1 MSLDNLR
8 EKIDEIDKN
17 IAYWLEKRFE
27 TVSEITE
34 IKRRTETPV
43 FNAGRER
50 EVVQKA
56 LKNTKNDA
64 YKPYIAETFEAMMS
78 ISRKMQSTGLK
89 VKNIPA
95 KKITVQGKTAAYCGI
110 KGSYGEEALNQYFI
124 NITGIPMATFGD
136 VAKSVAQGEADYGVL
151 PVENSS
157 AGAVTTVEDLLLEN
171 NVYITG
177 ETVLPVVHHL
187 LGVPGASEED
197 IKAVCSH
204 PQAIEQC
211 RHFIQEKGY
220 AIMLSDNT
228 AFAARDVAKGG
239 DKCIA
244 AIASARAAKL
254 YNLEI
259 LRRNIQ
265 TSADNYTRFI
275 VIENKLKHTGD
286 KISIVCVLPHRP
298 GSLYNLLELF
308 AKRGLNLLKLLARP
322 IYKSPWHYRFH
333 IDLGGGIQDENV
345 RIALEEAK
353 SLCEDMKITGCYFSG
368 GTL

>member
-27 TVSEITE
+27 TVSEITK
-34 IKRRTETPV
+34 IKRKTGAPV
-43 FNAGRER
+43 FHAGREK

-56 LKNTKNDA
+56 LLNTKNEA
-64 YKPYIAETFEAMMS
+64 FLPYVADTFEAIMAV
-78 ISRKMQSTGLK
+78 SRKMQSAELNSND
-89 VKNIPA
+89 VSA
-95 KKITVQGKTAAYCGI
+95 KRQTAAEETAAYCGI
-110 KGSYGEEALNQYFI
+110 EGSYAEEALTGYFKS
-124 NITGIPMATFGD
+124 ITGIPKATFD
-136 VAKSVAQGEADYGVL
+136 EVTKSVAQGEAVYGIL

-157 AGAVTTVEDLLLEN
+157 AGAVTAVEDLLFEN
-171 NVYITG
+171 DVYITG

-187 LGVPGASEED
+187 LGVPGARQED
-197 IKAVCSH
+197 IKTVCSH

-220 AIMLSDNT
+220 AVALSDNT
-228 AFAARDVAKGG
+228 AFAARDVANAK
-239 DKCIA
+239 DKSVA
-244 AIASARAAKL
+244 AIASGRAAKL

-259 LRRNIQ
+259 LRKNIQ
-265 TSADNYTRFI
+265 TSADNYTRFTI
-275 VIENKLKHTGD
+275 IENNLKNTGD

-353 SLCEDMKITGCYFSG
+353 KLCEDMKITGCYFAG